1 MLLIADCVH
10 LPLVKTTTCGIPL
23 IRLFGENCVYNL
35 INLSVY
41 QLRML
46 DNFLVFNRNDVWLIG
61 ICSELKI
68 NKISKLI
75 SQNDKSPLIHKDSL

>member
-23 IRLFGENCVYNL
+23 IKLFAENCVYNL

-68 NKISKLI
+68 NEISKLI
-75 SQNDKSPLIHKDSL
+75 SQNDKSPLIHQDSL